1 MKQELLGLIEKK
13 DLIRALARED
23 SGNGLI
29 PISFKIYDVPEFVE
43 WKEKIRAELVNIPNQ
58 NDTVAQAIDVI
69 DRSFNG
75 WHDEQSFDLLCGK
88 LLAIKSSIDTYYN
101 GGVYSMPANAN
112 NTVFIVHGHDT
123 SRRNEVE
130 LFMRRIG
137 LEPIIL
143 CNQPNGGLTIIEK
156 IEENSDVAFALVLY
170 TGCDEGRLKGTTDL
184 KLRARQNVVFEHGF
198 LINKLGRKRVV
209 ALVDDG
215 VETPGD
221 LSGVV
226 YIHFSDTDWKN
237 QVMREIN
244 SCGIP
249 INPFNV

>member
-1 MKQELLGLIEKK
+1 MVFSVRLASATTRFAVSGSRC
-13 DLIRALARED
+13 RAAH
-23 SGNGLI
+23 S
-29 PISFKIYDVPEFVE
+29 
-43 WKEKIRAELVNIPNQ
+43 AE
-58 NDTVAQAIDVI
+58 
-69 DRSFNG
+69 
-75 WHDEQSFDLLCGK
+75 
-88 LLAIKSSIDTYYN
+88 
-101 GGVYSMPANAN
+101 
-112 NTVFIVHGHDT
+112 
-123 SRRNEVE
+123 
-130 LFMRRIG
+130 
-137 LEPIIL
+137 
-143 CNQPNGGLTIIEK
+143 
-156 IEENSDVAFALVLY
+156 
-170 TGCDEGRLKGTTDL
+170 GTTDL

-249 INPFNV
+249 IDPFNA

>member
-1 MKQELLGLIEKK
+1 
-13 DLIRALARED
+13 
-23 SGNGLI
+23 
-29 PISFKIYDVPEFVE
+29 
-43 WKEKIRAELVNIPNQ
+43 
-58 NDTVAQAIDVI
+58 
-69 DRSFNG
+69 
-75 WHDEQSFDLLCGK
+75 
-88 LLAIKSSIDTYYN
+88 
-101 GGVYSMPANAN
+101 MPANAN

-249 INPFNV
+249 INPFNA

>member
-1 MKQELLGLIEKK
+1 M
-13 DLIRALARED
+13 
-23 SGNGLI
+23 
-29 PISFKIYDVPEFVE
+29 
-43 WKEKIRAELVNIPNQ
+43 
-58 NDTVAQAIDVI
+58 
-69 DRSFNG
+69 
-75 WHDEQSFDLLCGK
+75 
-88 LLAIKSSIDTYYN
+88 
-101 GGVYSMPANAN
+101 
-112 NTVFIVHGHDT
+112 
-123 SRRNEVE
+123 
-130 LFMRRIG
+130 
-137 LEPIIL
+137 
-143 CNQPNGGLTIIEK
+143 
-156 IEENSDVAFALVLY
+156 AFALVLY

-237 QVMREIN
+237 QVMREKN

-249 INPFNV
+249 INPFNA

>member
-198 LINKLGRKRVV
+198 LINKLLPPIVLPK
-209 ALVDDG
+209 
-215 VETPGD
+215 
-221 LSGVV
+221 S
-226 YIHFSDTDWKN
+226 
-237 QVMREIN
+237 REN
-244 SCGIP
+244 RCSA
-249 INPFNV
+249 